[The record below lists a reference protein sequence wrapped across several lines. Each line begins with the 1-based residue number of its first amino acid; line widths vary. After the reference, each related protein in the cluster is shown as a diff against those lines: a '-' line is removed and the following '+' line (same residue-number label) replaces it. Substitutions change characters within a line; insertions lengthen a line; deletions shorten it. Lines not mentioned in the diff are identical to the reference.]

1 MKIACW
7 SGPRNIS
14 TALLRS
20 WSSRYDTFVSDEPFY
35 AFYLKKTNFQHPMRE
50 EIIQSYSTNYEE
62 IIKNLISKNPKN
74 KKIWY
79 QKQMAHH
86 LINIKDLSWI
96 NNFENCI
103 LIRHP
108 KYVINSYI
116 KKNDLKNVDELGF
129 PQQLSI
135 IEYLKSYNLK
145 FFIIDADDL
154 LSNPK
159 KTLFEWCNFL
169 KIDFDEKMLSWPKG
183 PHKNDGIWGQHW
195 YDNINNSN
203 GFYAKSPRASDDY
216 KKFEKIYKQALSYYK
231 KIYNMKI

>member
-20 WSSRYDTFVSDEPFY
+20 WSSRCDTFVSDEPFY

-62 IIKNLISKNPKN
+62 IVANLISKNPEN
-74 KKIWY
+74 KRIWY

-86 LINIKDLSWI
+86 LININDLSWI

-108 KYVINSYI
+108 KYVINSYV
-116 KKNDLKNVDELGF
+116 KKNDLEDVTELGF

-135 IEYLKSYNLK
+135 IEYLKSHNLK

-154 LSNPK
+154 LFNPK

-169 KIDFDEKMLSWPKG
+169 KIDFDKRMLSWSKG

-203 GFYAKSPRASDDY
+203 GFYKKSSPVSDDY
-216 KKFEKIYKQALSYYK
+216 KNFEKIYKQALSYYK
-231 KIYNMKI
+231 KIYNMKV

>member
-62 IIKNLISKNPKN
+62 IVANLISKNPEN
-74 KKIWY
+74 KRIWY

-108 KYVINSYI
+108 KYVINSYV
-116 KKNDLKNVDELGF
+116 KKNDLEDVTELGF

-154 LSNPK
+154 LFNPK

-169 KIDFDEKMLSWPKG
+169 KIDFDKRMLSWSKG

-203 GFYAKSPRASDDY
+203 GFYTKSPPVSDDY
-216 KKFEKIYKQALSYYK
+216 KNFEKIYEQALSYYK
-231 KIYNMKI
+231 KIYNMKV

>member
-62 IIKNLISKNPKN
+62 IIKNLISKNPEN

-116 KKNDLKNVDELGF
+116 KKM
-129 PQQLSI
+129 I
-135 IEYLKSYNLK
+135 
-145 FFIIDADDL
+145 
-154 LSNPK
+154 
-159 KTLFEWCNFL
+159 
-169 KIDFDEKMLSWPKG
+169 
-183 PHKNDGIWGQHW
+183 
-195 YDNINNSN
+195 
-203 GFYAKSPRASDDY
+203 
-216 KKFEKIYKQALSYYK
+216 
-231 KIYNMKI
+231 